1 MFKKIILCV
10 IGISMSFCLFAQS
23 PGSVSNNLKV
33 WFKSDAGVLGATPV
47 TGWLDQSATGNDATV
62 VGNGPDLLN
71 NQVNFN
77 SAMDF
82 TRTNSEYLQITNGI
96 FGNATLSDIWVYYVS
111 KPTATNQRT
120 TIFFEELTGT
130 NEYFTGLNAWENGN
144 AFLDFGGI
152 ASGGRLTGNAGTA
165 AGRYNMWT
173 KGSSS
178 TTATPNGT
186 NKTIYRDGQAVLSG
200 NNHDPD
206 ITGNSQHFF
215 IGGRYREVDGNYF
228 DGQIAELIIYEDV
241 PTELEQEKVQSYLA
255 VKYGITKISTDNSN
269 TAGQDERD
277 YFASNGTVIWDY
289 SADPSY
295 INNITG
301 IGRDDN
307 SGLDQPKSKSIN
319 ADGAV
324 TIDKG
329 GVFSSDRDFL
339 LWADNGEVATST
351 DVPTGYTVRS
361 KKVWKVDLTGSP
373 GQVSFSIDLDAAGIQ
388 NTGIVADYALLIDAD
403 GTFSSGASVHIT
415 GATLV
420 GDDLSFT
427 NVSFGDGDF
436 FAIAIDNFTAPF
448 SPGNVSDDLQLW
460 LTASAG
466 VSGASPVTGWADQ
479 SGLNNDA
486 TVVGNGPDL
495 LSGTINFNPALDFTR
510 TNSEYLQI
518 TNGIL
523 GGRSYSNAWV
533 YYVSKPNTVNQ
544 RTTIFFEEL
553 SGTTEYFGSL
563 NAWENGNAFFDF
575 GNAGAGGRITGNV
588 GTTAGTYNFWTMG
601 SSSST
606 STPNGTNKVIYRDGV
621 AIISSNTNDAS
632 ITGSNQN
639 LFIGGRF
646 QETDGNYF
654 DGEIAE
660 LIIYDEVPSELEQE
674 KVQSY
679 LALKYG
685 ISKLSI
691 DNTGTPGQDER
702 DYFDSDGTTI
712 WDASEEST
720 YNNLITGIGRDDI
733 STLEQKQSRNA
744 HAGSIVTIGLDDA
757 LTPDGLENTNSL
769 NDGTFSAD
777 KNFLIW
783 GNNGACLDCSEAK
796 TNKEFSTTQ
805 VTSRLNR
812 EWYVQETGST
822 GTLTLEFDLSGLPGP
837 TGDGTNNDDDVV
849 LLIDADG
856 DFSSGAMVLSQ
867 SFVVSSD
874 NKAVFRADLADGV
887 YFTLGSSEEIALP
900 VSLVSFTAFTKED
913 HVVVNW
919 VTASEEKNSHYR
931 LERSTNGY
939 DFDVLEQIPGAGNSN
954 QLQTYEIID
963 ERPMPGNNY
972 YRLVDVSNSGDETN
986 SELISIHFEEE
997 IPNVLYPNPVKQGN
1011 ELVVSL
1017 PDEFSIDDLD
1027 IRVLSMSGQRRAP
1040 AYRWNR
1046 KKLLISTG
1054 SLPGGMYLL
1063 RIANSK
1069 GEAKS
1074 YRFMVSH

>member
-1 MFKKIILCV
+1 MLKKIIVCV
-10 IGISMSFCLFAQS
+10 IGISMSFFLRAQS
-23 PGSVSNNLKV
+23 PGNVSNNLKV
-33 WFKSDAGVLGATPV
+33 WFKADAGVLGASPV
-47 TGWLDQSATGNDATV
+47 SGWLDQSPTGNDATV
-62 VGNGPDLLN
+62 VGNGPDLLS

-77 SAMDF
+77 SALDF
-82 TRTNSEYLQITNGI
+82 TRADSEYLQITNGI

-178 TTATPNGT
+178 TMATPNGT
-186 NKTIYRDGQAVLSG
+186 HKTIYRDGQAVLSS
-200 NNHDPD
+200 NNNDPG

-241 PTELEQEKVQSYLA
+241 PTELEQEKIQSYLA
-255 VKYGITKISTDNSN
+255 LKYGITKISSDNSN
-269 TAGQDERD
+269 TASQDERD
-277 YFASNGTVIWDY
+277 YFASDGTVIWDY
-289 SADPSY
+289 SVNASY
-295 INNITG
+295 VNNITG

-307 SGLDQPKSKSIN
+307 SGLNQPKSRSIN
-319 ADGAV
+319 TDGAV
-324 TIDKG
+324 TIDKT
-329 GVFSSDRDFL
+329 GVFSGNKDFL
-339 LWADNGEVATST
+339 LWGDNGEVATSS

-361 KKVWKVDLTGSP
+361 KKVWKVDATGTP
-373 GQVSFSIDLDAAGIQ
+373 GQVSFSIDLNAAGIQ
-388 NTGIVADYALLIDAD
+388 NTGAVADYALLIDAD
-403 GTFSSGASVHIT
+403 GNFSSGASIHTT
-415 GATLV
+415 GAGLA

-427 NVSFGDGDF
+427 NVSFSDGDF

-460 LTASAG
+460 LKADAG
-466 VSGASPVTGWADQ
+466 ISGASPVTGWADQ

-486 TVVGNGPDL
+486 TVVANGPDL
-495 LSGTINFNPALDFTR
+495 LTGQLNFNPTLDFTR
-510 TNSEYLQI
+510 ANSEYLQI

-533 YYVSKPNTVNQ
+533 YYVSKPNAVNQ

-553 SGTTEYFGSL
+553 SGATEYFGSL

-575 GNAGAGGRITGNV
+575 GHVGAGGRITGNV
-588 GTTAGTYNFWTMG
+588 GTAAGVYNFWTMG
-601 SSSST
+601 SSST
-606 STPNGTNKVIYRDGV
+606 TATPNGTNKAIYRDGV
-621 AIISSNTNDAS
+621 AIISGNANDAS

-646 QETDGNYF
+646 QEADGNYF

-660 LIIYDEVPSELEQE
+660 LIIYDEVPTELEQE

-685 ISKLSI
+685 ITKLSI
-691 DNTGTPGQDER
+691 DNTGTLGQDEQ
-702 DYFDSDGTTI
+702 DYYDSDGTTI

-720 YNNLITGIGRDDI
+720 YNNLVTGIGRDDI
-733 STLEQKQSRNA
+733 SGLEQKQSRNSSPE
-744 HAGSIVTIGLDDA
+744 SIVTIGLDDS
-757 LTPDGLENTNSL
+757 LNPDGLESTNLL
-769 NDGTFSAD
+769 NDGAFASD

-796 TNKEFSTTQ
+796 SNTEFNTTQ

-837 TGDGTNNDDDVV
+837 TGTGTNNDDNVV

-856 DFSSGAMVLSQ
+856 DFSSGAVVLSQ
-867 SFVVSSD
+867 SFVISAD
-874 NKAVFRADLADGV
+874 DKALFRADLADGV
-887 YFTLGSSEEIALP
+887 YFTLGSGEDRALP
-900 VSLVSFTAFTKED
+900 VRLISFTAEMQENY
-913 HVVVNW
+913 VVINW
-919 VTASEEKNSHYR
+919 KTASEEKNSHYR
-931 LERSTNGY
+931 LEWGTNGY
-939 DFDVLEQIPGAGNSN
+939 DFETIRQIPGAGNTN
-954 QLQTYEIID
+954 QLQNYEIID
-963 ERPMPGNNY
+963 QRPTPGNNY
-972 YRLVDVSNSGDETN
+972 YRLVDVSNSGEEHT
-986 SELISIHFEEE
+986 SELVSVRFEE
-997 IPNVLYPNPVKQGN
+997 PGLNVIYPNPVKSGDELAVNLGN
-1011 ELVVSL
+1011 EFLIHHL
-1017 PDEFSIDDLD
+1017 NFEL
-1027 IRVLSMSGQRRAP
+1027 LSMSGIRRVP
-1040 AYRWNR
+1040 SCTFKGKR
-1046 KKLLISTG
+1046 LLIDTR
-1054 SLPGGMYLL
+1054 SLSRGMYLL
-1063 RIANSK
+1063 RITNSS
-1069 GEAKS
+1069 GQAKN
-1074 YRFMVSH
+1074 YRFIVYD